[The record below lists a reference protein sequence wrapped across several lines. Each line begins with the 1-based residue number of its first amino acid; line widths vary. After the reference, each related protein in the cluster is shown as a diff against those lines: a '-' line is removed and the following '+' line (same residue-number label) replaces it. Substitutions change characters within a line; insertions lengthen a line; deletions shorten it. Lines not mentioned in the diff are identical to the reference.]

1 MTYTTVADLSVDEF
15 KSVIREVVRQTL
27 AEMLADPDSGL
38 DLREDVKK
46 ILRDSVSSYQAG
58 EIETSSAEQVA
69 EKLGLEW

>member
-38 DLREDVKK
+38 DLREDIKK

>member
-1 MTYTTVADLSVDEF
+1 MTYTTIADLSVDEF